1 MMTLAQEWLMRVIG
15 AALLMAAV
23 SVLTPRG
30 AVRRIA
36 LLCCAVIFLL
46 SVLRPLLGGELPK
59 LRSSFSLREEL
70 LRQTEEF
77 QRSNF
82 EAWET
87 LIERELLSYI
97 ETKAAELHCD
107 CSVSLRLSRD
117 ADGIPVPEEV
127 TLTAA
132 EENDALAACISQE
145 LGIDRERI
153 RWRIT

>member
-1 MMTLAQEWLMRVIG
+1 MMTLVREWLMHVIG
-15 AALLMAAV
+15 ASLLMAAV

-36 LLCCAVIFLL
+36 LLCCAVIFLM
-46 SVLRPLLGGELPK
+46 SVLRPLLGGELPA
-59 LRSSFSLREEL
+59 LQSVSSLKEDVA
-70 LRQTEEF
+70 RQTEEF
-77 QRSNF
+77 QQSNL

-117 ADGIPVPEEV
+117 TDGVPVPEEV

-132 EENDALAACISQE
+132 EENEALTVWLIQE

-153 RWRIT
+153 QWRIT